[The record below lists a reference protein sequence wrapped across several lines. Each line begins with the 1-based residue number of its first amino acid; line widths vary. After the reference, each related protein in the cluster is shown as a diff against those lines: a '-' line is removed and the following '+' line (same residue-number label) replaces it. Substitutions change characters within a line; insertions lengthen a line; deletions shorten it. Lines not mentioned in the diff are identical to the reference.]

1 MTPDNPAFQNLVDD
15 VKVIKDALVGDPLT
29 GRVGIVPQHNQMMED
44 VYGKNPHGNE
54 IESKKNTL
62 LLRVSKLEDKHKMI
76 KWVVTGM
83 LALGLAI
90 KFGISALIDKIWSK

>member
-44 VYGKNPHGNE
+44 VYGKDPHGVE

-62 LLRVSKLEDKHKMI
+62 LLRVSDLEDKHKMI
-76 KWVVTGM
+76 KWVVTGAIA
-83 LALGLAI
+83 LALMI